1 MAEPLAPMTLLALSM
16 HAQPK
21 RYCVML
27 GSGASQGA
35 GLRTGWEVTQE
46 LVLQAACADDPGHT
60 EEIRTQSVGKG
71 WAEDWWSK
79 HEDSPLGYS
88 QVLDRI
94 TSDAEARRDTLSK
107 FFTHTREGE
116 PAKPSTAHQKIAR
129 MVKAGYV
136 TVIVTTN
143 FDRLMEKAL
152 EDAGVTSFQV
162 ISNEEQAKAAT
173 PLSHGRVTVIKV
185 NGDYTDSTVRNTVE
199 ELSEPYGECQ
209 TQLITQAFN
218 DFGVI
223 VSGWTAEWDVRL
235 RGRLESSGSR
245 FGLYWD
251 SRSGKN
257 EYAQA
262 IIRNTKGEIL
272 ESQTADRM
280 FTDLDDSLLALERLQ
295 VPRLTTDMAVAKLKR
310 YLPDPVHR
318 IDLHDLVIGE
328 ADRVMDWLGS
338 SNIPEDS
345 YGEGAEF
352 QKGWN
357 ECLSQC
363 DCLLRLLITGI
374 WHDSDDTH
382 KDLWLETLQRLLD
395 RTRVWIAPGRA
406 WPALLVHS
414 VFGALAGLT
423 HREQLYIEASTKL
436 RMRSESGM
444 LQTVAQGLWLRD
456 IVNEE
461 SANSVPD
468 VDYLNR
474 FYPAD
479 SLVIASL
486 ERLFGEFVADTTTVR
501 TALVDRLYR
510 LALMN
515 CGLPL
520 ELGMGEAE
528 SGIFLARNGGWTR
541 EDVNRPVAQIRFLKE
556 LSATGRQSWSAVFPN
571 GVDAGVDKVG
581 DMLRNGYYHS
591 QPF

>member
-1 MAEPLAPMTLLALSM
+1 M

-21 RYCVML
+21 RYCIML
-27 GSGASQGA
+27 GSGASRGA

-46 LVLQAACADDPGHT
+46 LVLQAACADDPGQTT
-60 EEIRTQSVGKG
+60 ELRRQSDEKG
-71 WAEDWWSK
+71 WAEKWWHE

-107 FFTHTREGE
+107 LFTHTRDEE
-116 PAKPSTAHQKIAR
+116 PVKPSIAHQKIAR

-152 EDAGVTSFQV
+152 QDAGVTEVQV
-162 ISNEEQAKAAT
+162 ISNKQQAKGAI
-173 PLSHGRVTVIKV
+173 PLSHGTVTVIKV
-185 NGDYTDSTVRNTVE
+185 NGDYTDRTVRNTTD
-199 ELSEPYGECQ
+199 ELKKPYSGPLEK
-209 TQLITQAFN
+209 LITQVFN

-223 VSGWTAEWDVRL
+223 VSGWTAEWDIRL

-262 IIRNTKGEIL
+262 IIRNTKGKIL
-272 ESQTADRM
+272 ESPSADRM
-280 FTDLDDSLLALERLQ
+280 FTDLDDSLVALERLQ

-310 YLPDPVHR
+310 FLPDPVHR

-328 ADRVMDWLGS
+328 ADRVMDWLES

-345 YGEGAEF
+345 YDKGAVF
-352 QKGWN
+352 QEAWN

-363 DCLLRLLITGI
+363 DCLLRLLTTGI

-395 RTRVWIAPGRA
+395 RTQIGRAPGRA

-414 VFGALAGLT
+414 VFGALAALT

-436 RMRSESGM
+436 RMRTESGK

-468 VDYLNR
+468 AHYLNR

-486 ERLFGEFVADTTTVR
+486 EPLFGEFVADTRTVR
-501 TALVDRLYR
+501 NALIDRLYR

-515 CGLPL
+515 CWLPL
-520 ELGMGEAE
+520 ELGEGEAE
-528 SGIFLARNGGWTR
+528 SGIFLARNGGWTH
-541 EDVNRPVAQIRFLKE
+541 EDVNRPFAQIRFLKE

-571 GVDAGVDKVG
+571 GIDAAVDKVG
-581 DMLRNGYYHS
+581 NMLRNGYYHS
-591 QPF
+591 QPC